1 MSVRDLPAPSV
12 IPLLARM
19 LRPFAN
25 FRDTFVYFVLAV
37 PVVTALGK
45 AKATSALGAQ
55 IYF

>member
-12 IPLLARM
+12 SLLLARM
-19 LRPFAN
+19 LPPFAN
-25 FRDTFVYFVLAV
+25 FRETFVYFALAV